1 MQMGSSVL
9 IVGAGIAGLTL
20 ANRLQQEGMTV
31 TVIEKARGTGGRFS
45 SKRLSHGNVQISAD
59 MGAPS
64 FTAVS
69 EEFLDKVKSWQA
81 LGVVAPWHVDQEGMQ
96 HYVGI
101 PRNSMLTRHLSE
113 NIDVRYSTRV
123 SKLKQEST
131 GWKVECA
138 PHEGEGFELYADYLV
153 LTTPAQQ
160 AADLLPSSYIAREW
174 LQQVQCAP
182 VFVSLLLCDNQ
193 LNADNPFMLLDHPDV
208 ARISFEHDK
217 PERTHHD
224 YSVLKVEATTKFTL
238 LHLNSDKS
246 AVQKMLIEAAQDIL
260 STQLNVVEAHTHRW
274 LYSQYSPEN
283 IDLFNHYQ
291 IKLNEPYLNLHHNL
305 FLCGDY
311 IAKAHFMKH
320 MPNGLHCDFETSF
333 LAAEQLAQYLLTQ
346 PPMEAS
352 Q

>member
-20 ANRLQQEGMTV
+20 ANRLQQEGMAV

-45 SKRLSHGNVQISAD
+45 SKRLSHNNIHISAD

-69 EEFLDKVKSWQA
+69 EEFLDKVKAWQA
-81 LGVVAPWHVDQEGMQ
+81 KGVVAPWHVDQAGAQ

-131 GWKVECA
+131 GWKLECT
-138 PHEGEGFELYADYLV
+138 PHEGEVFELYGDYLV

-160 AADLLPSSYIAREW
+160 AADLLPLSYVAREW
-174 LQQVQCAP
+174 LQQVHCAP
-182 VFVSLLLCDNQ
+182 AFVSLLLCDKQ
-193 LNADNPFMLLDHPDV
+193 MTTDTPLMLLNHPDV

-217 PERTHHD
+217 PERTYHG
-224 YSVLKVEATTKFTL
+224 YSVLKVEATTQFTL
-238 LHLNSDKS
+238 LNLNSDK
-246 AVQKMLIEAAQDIL
+246 AVVQKMLIEAVQDIL
-260 STQLNVVEAHTHRW
+260 STRLNVIEAHTHRW
-274 LYSQYSPEN
+274 LYSRYSPEN

-291 IKLNEPYLNLHHNL
+291 IKLNEPYLNLNHNL

-320 MPNGLHCDFETSF
+320 TPNELFCDFEASF
-333 LAAEQLAQYLLTQ
+333 LAAEQLAQHLLSQ
-346 PPMEAS
+346 SPMEAN